1 MAKGSKGAKHKV
13 TAKSL
18 ENLKK
23 GTPFSVNDVERAR
36 ECNKKSLEK
45 RKENKEKY
53 YTREEAR
60 SEIFKEIL
68 RQDKITQAIAEMTPR
83 EIIELLKTVLP
94 PEKITQE
101 IIGNLGLQKVF
112 INKEMQEEADKL
124 IEDLKNDA

>member
-1 MAKGSKGAKHKV
+1 MAKELKGTKHIV

-68 RQDKITQAIAEMTPR
+68 KQDKIPQAIAQMTPK
-83 EIIELLKTVLP
+83 ELIELLRTVLP
-94 PEKITQE
+94 PEKVTQE
-101 IIGNLGLQKVF
+101 IIGSLGLEKVF
-112 INKEMQEEADKL
+112 ITKEEKQQVQNHIDDF
-124 IEDLKNDA
+124 IES

>member
-1 MAKGSKGAKHKV
+1 MAKELKGTKHIV

-60 SEIFKEIL
+60 AEIFKEIL
-68 RQDKITQAIAEMTPR
+68 KQDKITQAISEMSPR
-83 EIIELLKTVLP
+83 ELIELLKTVLP

-101 IIGNLGLQKVF
+101 IIVSLGIEKVF
-112 INKEMQEEADKL
+112 ITKEENQQVQKHIDDF
-124 IEDLKNDA
+124 IES